1 MACAFVFDDY
11 GTLFDMHSAIAAR
24 LQRRSPARIDG
35 AAGSA

>member
-1 MACAFVFDDY
+1 MARAFVFDAY
-11 GTLFDMHSAIAAR
+11 GTLFDVHSAIAAR